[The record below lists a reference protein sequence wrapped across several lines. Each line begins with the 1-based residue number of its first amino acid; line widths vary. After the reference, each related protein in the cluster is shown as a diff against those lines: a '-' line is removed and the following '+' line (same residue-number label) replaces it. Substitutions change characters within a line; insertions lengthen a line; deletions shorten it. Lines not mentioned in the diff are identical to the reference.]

1 MAVHAANMTKSNA
14 ATIDALQSVP
24 HGEGDHYFFLNH
36 LATVK
41 VGAGKSDSG
50 LTVVEFVAPRGFGPL
65 RHQHAEE
72 DELMYILD
80 GEIRID
86 LGNGESTIA
95 SAGAVVTLPH
105 GIPQDWQVVS
115 ETARFLAINAGR
127 RDGPSFDNFVAAL
140 GHRPIR
146 PLCRAPSTSIRV
158 TSPRCARSTGS
169 RSLARRHH
177 RSRDVFDS
185 RTASRSC
192 TRRATSLA
200 PARHS

>member
-1 MAVHAANMTKSNA
+1 VAVHAANMTKSNA

-140 GHRPIR
+140 GTPTDPAALPGAVDIDPGHVAQVCAQHGIEVLGPPPP
-146 PLCRAPSTSIRV
+146 PLA
-158 TSPRCARSTGS
+158 
-169 RSLARRHH
+169 
-177 RSRDVFDS
+177 
-185 RTASRSC
+185 
-192 TRRATSLA
+192 
-200 PARHS
+200 